1 MTAGA
6 SRSSSLPDG
15 ESNPFDAALK
25 RGSPQL
31 PALPPRPMPPA
42 APAPLPRYGPP
53 PPLSAPL
60 PRSPQPLPTPAPKP
74 EPAPRAEA
82 LPQPGDHD
90 RSGSIVGAN
99 RPRSISIGRIGLDRA
114 GLDRTGLDPTDHPSQ
129 SRSADQDSAQ
139 PNPTFGNRGRSR
151 HRRPGRLS
159 DGTGA
164 TSTALAPIGRS
175 RRRRPS
181 PAWLA
186 QMPTV
191 VTALERLLRGRV
203 LIGLFVFW
211 ALFWL
216 VGGVAIVRLLKMDR
230 PAEVIPLQ
238 VGQNPEVSGAIGN
251 TASPSPAPSLL
262 PTDSERRFQQNSTT
276 ANAPANG
283 FGELQPMVRPQR
295 SGPPL
300 GLFAGVVVLCSLG
313 AWVRLQQMGRRP

>member
-60 PRSPQPLPTPAPKP
+60 PRSPQPLPKPAPKP
-74 EPAPRAEA
+74 EPAPREEA
-82 LPQPGDHD
+82 LPQPGDLD
-90 RSGSIVGAN
+90 RNGSIVGAN
-99 RPRSISIGRIGLDRA
+99 RPRSISLGRN
-114 GLDRTGLDPTDHPSQ
+114 GLDRTDQPSQ
-129 SRSADQDSAQ
+129 FRSADQDSAQ
-139 PNPTFGNRGRSR
+139 PNPAFGNRGRSR
-151 HRRPGRLS
+151 YRRPGRSS
-159 DGTGA
+159 DGAPTS
-164 TSTALAPIGRS
+164 STALAPIGRS

-181 PAWLA
+181 PTWLA

-238 VGQNPEVSGAIGN
+238 VGQNPEGSGAIGN
-251 TASPSPAPSLL
+251 TASPSPAPPPL
-262 PTDSERRFQQNSTT
+262 PTDSERRFQQNSTS